1 MLAGLQ
7 PGFRLPPVI
16 VITGPCVST
25 VQVAVREVD
34 EELLQASLAFH
45 VIVCVLEQPVVVI
58 VPAVE
63 VTGTAPAQLILAE
76 AEPKL
81 MLSGLQ
87 PGFRLP
93 PVIVITGPCVSTV
106 QVAVREVDE
115 ELLQASLAF
124 HVIVCVLE
132 QPVVVIVPAVE
143 VTGTAPAQL
152 SLAEAEPKL
161 MLAGL
166 QPGFRLPPV
175 IVITGPSTSTVQVAV
190 REVDEELL
198 QASLAFHVIVC
209 VLEQPVVVIVPAVEV
224 TALAPEQLSLA
235 EAEPKLMLVGL
246 QPGFRLPPVIVITGP
261 CVSTVHVAVREVDEE
276 LLQASLAFH
285 VIVCVLEQPVVV
297 IVPAVE
303 VTALAPEQLSLAEAE
318 PKLTVPGLQPGFRLP
333 PVIVITGPCVST
345 VHVAVR
351 VVDEDCRHPS
361 IAFQVMVCVRVQP
374 LVVIEPAVEVS
385 VTAPAQLSEP
395 EAEPKLMAPSGLQ
408 PGLRLPP
415 VIEIVGGV
423 TSTVHVNV

>member
-1 MLAGLQ
+1 MLSGLQ

-16 VITGPCVST
+16 VITGPSTST
-25 VQVAVREVD
+25 VHVAVREVD

-45 VIVCVLEQPVVVI
+45 VIVCVLV
-58 VPAVE
+58 
-63 VTGTAPAQLILAE
+63 
-76 AEPKL
+76 
-81 MLSGLQ
+81 
-87 PGFRLP
+87 
-93 PVIVITGPCVSTV
+93 
-106 QVAVREVDE
+106 
-115 ELLQASLAF
+115 
-124 HVIVCVLE
+124 
-132 QPVVVIVPAVE
+132 
-143 VTGTAPAQL
+143 
-152 SLAEAEPKL
+152 
-161 MLAGL
+161 
-166 QPGFRLPPV
+166 
-175 IVITGPSTSTVQVAV
+175 
-190 REVDEELL
+190 
-198 QASLAFHVIVC
+198 
-209 VLEQPVVVIVPAVEV
+209 QPVVVIVPAVEV

-276 LLQASLAFH
+276 LL
-285 VIVCVLEQPVVV
+285 
-297 IVPAVE
+297 
-303 VTALAPEQLSLAEAE
+303 
-318 PKLTVPGLQPGFRLP
+318 
-333 PVIVITGPCVST
+333 
-345 VHVAVR
+345 
-351 VVDEDCRHPS
+351 HPS